1 MDTRTKFVVVTSSTC
16 LVALLLFGG
25 VVSKGAPA
33 DERASADSN
42 VYKHLAVYS
51 EVLSRIKSE
60 YVEEP
65 DMSSVTLGA
74 MNGLLEAIDPYA
86 SYLNA
91 EQYKDYL
98 KNFDSYRGDL
108 GMVLAKKFG
117 YITIVSV
124 VPGSPAAKAGLTT
137 NDMLESIKGIATR
150 DMPLAYAN
158 LLLRGQPGT
167 TVDLSV
173 LRRKP
178 EPQKLTMTRAII
190 TPPAVESK
198 MLPNGIGYI
207 KIAAMGYGRVK
218 EVAEGVADLQKQGA
232 KKLVLDLRYSASG
245 SPEDGIELANL
256 FLDKGL
262 IAYSQG
268 QKSPRKNFEADPKK
282 DVSSLPLV
290 VMTNRGTAA
299 AAEVAAA
306 ALQGDKRASLVGERT
321 YGDASVLRPITMD
334 DGSAIILSVAKYYS
348 PDGKSIQDNGVTP
361 ETLVADA
368 EAGGTDVD
376 VDDDVEPAPAI
387 IGADKKAGQ
396 AVSGG
401 NGAKTTDDPILQK
414 AIEIAQ
420 AKG

>member
-1 MDTRTKFVVVTSSTC
+1 MNSRTKFVVVMSSTC
-16 LVALLLFGG
+16 LVALLLLGG

-33 DERASADSN
+33 EDAVAADNS

-74 MNGLLEAIDPYA
+74 MNGLLESIDPYA

-98 KNFDSYRGDL
+98 KNFDAYRGDL

-117 YITIVSV
+117 YITVVSV
-124 VPGSPAAKAGLTT
+124 IPNSPAAKAGLTT
-137 NDMLESIKGIATR
+137 GDMLESIKGIATR
-150 DMPLAYAN
+150 DMPLAYAK
-158 LLLRGQPGT
+158 LLLRGQPGS

-190 TPPAVESK
+190 AAPPVESK
-198 MLPNGIGYI
+198 MLPDQIGYI
-207 KIAAMGYGRVK
+207 KISAMGQPRIK
-218 EVAEGVADLQKQGA
+218 EVSTAVADLQKQGA
-232 KKLVLDLRYSASG
+232 KKLLLDVRYSASG
-245 SPEDGIELANL
+245 DPEDGIELANL

-282 DVSSLPLV
+282 DITALPLV
-290 VMTNRGTAA
+290 VLTNRGTAA

-306 ALQGDKRASLVGERT
+306 ALQGDKRATVVGERT
-321 YGDASVLRPITMD
+321 YGDASILRPITMD

-348 PDGKSIQDNGVTP
+348 PAGKSIQDNGVTP
-361 ETLVADA
+361 EELVADA
-368 EAGGTDVD
+368 DAGAQE
-376 VDDDVEPAPAI
+376 VDDDTEPAPQANPVP
-387 IGADKKAGQ
+387 AEKKPAE
-396 AVSGG
+396 
-401 NGAKTTDDPILQK
+401 DLILQK
-414 AIEIAQ
+414 AIEIA
-420 AKG
+420 KK

>member
-1 MDTRTKFVVVTSSTC
+1 MNSRTKFVVVLSSSC

-33 DERASADSN
+33 DEGASSDN

-74 MNGLLEAIDPYA
+74 LNGLLESIDPYA

-98 KNFDSYRGDL
+98 KNFDTYKGDL
-108 GMVLAKKFG
+108 GMVLAKKYG
-117 YITIVSV
+117 YITVVSV
-124 VPGSPAAKAGLTT
+124 IPGSPAAKAGLTT
-137 NDMLESIKGIATR
+137 GDMLESIKGIATR
-150 DMPLAYAN
+150 DMPLAYAS
-158 LLLRGQPGT
+158 LLLKGQPGS

-178 EPQKLTMTRAII
+178 EPQKLTMTRAVI
-190 TPPAVESK
+190 TAPSVESK
-198 MLPNGIGYI
+198 LLPDGIGYI
-207 KIAAMGYGRVK
+207 RIASMGYGRVK
-218 EVAEGVADLQKQGA
+218 EVSAAVTDLQKQGA
-232 KKLVLDLRYSASG
+232 KKLILDLRFSATG
-245 SPEDGIELANL
+245 SPEDGVELANL

-262 IAYSQG
+262 ITYSLG

-282 DVSSLPLV
+282 DVTALPLV
-290 VMTNRGTAA
+290 VLTNRGTAG

-306 ALQGDKRASLVGERT
+306 ALQSDKRASLVGEHT
-321 YGDASVLRPITMD
+321 YGDASVLNAIKMD

-368 EAGGTDVD
+368 DALGNDADDDDSEPTAPNPGITGAPKTGAAVAGGG
-376 VDDDVEPAPAI
+376 PA
-387 IGADKKAGQ
+387 G
-396 AVSGG
+396 
-401 NGAKTTDDPILQK
+401 TDDQILKK
-414 AIEIAQ
+414 AIEVVNQ
-420 AKG
+420 KG

>member
-1 MDTRTKFVVVTSSTC
+1 MNSRTKFVVVMSSTC
-16 LVALLLFGG
+16 LVALLLLGG

-33 DERASADSN
+33 DDRASADSN

-74 MNGLLEAIDPYA
+74 MNGLLESIDPYA

-91 EQYKDYL
+91 EQYKEYL
-98 KNFDSYRGDL
+98 KNFDAYRGDL

-117 YITIVSV
+117 YITVVSV

-137 NDMLESIKGIATR
+137 GDMLESIKGIATR
-150 DMPLAYAN
+150 DMPLAYAK

-178 EPQKLTMTRAII
+178 EPQKLTMTRAVIAA
-190 TPPAVESK
+190 PAVESK
-198 MLPNGIGYI
+198 MLPDGIGYI
-207 KIAAMGYGRVK
+207 KIATMGQSRIK
-218 EVAEGVADLQKQGA
+218 EVAGAVADLQKQGA
-232 KKLVLDLRYSASG
+232 KKLLLDLRYSASG
-245 SPEDGIELANL
+245 DPEDGVELANL

-268 QKSPRKNFEADPKK
+268 QKSPRRNYDADPKK
-282 DVSSLPLV
+282 DITALPLV

-321 YGDASVLRPITMD
+321 YGDASILRPITMD

-348 PDGKSIQDNGVTP
+348 PEGKSIQDNGVTP
-361 ETLVADA
+361 EELVAEA

-376 VDDDVEPAPAI
+376 DDSEPAPQATPVP
-387 IGADKKAGQ
+387 ADKKPPE
-396 AVSGG
+396 
-401 NGAKTTDDPILQK
+401 DLILRK

-420 AKG
+420 KKS

>member
-1 MDTRTKFVVVTSSTC
+1 MDTRTKFVVVSSSTC

-33 DERASADSN
+33 DERASADNN

-74 MNGLLEAIDPYA
+74 MNGLLESIDPYA

-98 KNFDSYRGDL
+98 KNFDSYKGDL

-158 LLLRGQPGT
+158 LLLRGQPGS

-190 TPPAVESK
+190 APPAVESK
-198 MLPNGIGYI
+198 MLPDGIGYI
-207 KIAAMGYGRVK
+207 KIATMGYGRVK
-218 EVAEGVADLQKQGA
+218 EVADAVGDLQKQGA

-282 DVSSLPLV
+282 DVTALPLV

-306 ALQGDKRASLVGERT
+306 ALQGDKRAALVGERT

-376 VDDDVEPAPAI
+376 VDDDAEPAPGI

-396 AVSGG
+396 AVTGG
-401 NGAKTTDDPILQK
+401 GGAKTTDDPILQK
-414 AIEIAQ
+414 AIEVAQ